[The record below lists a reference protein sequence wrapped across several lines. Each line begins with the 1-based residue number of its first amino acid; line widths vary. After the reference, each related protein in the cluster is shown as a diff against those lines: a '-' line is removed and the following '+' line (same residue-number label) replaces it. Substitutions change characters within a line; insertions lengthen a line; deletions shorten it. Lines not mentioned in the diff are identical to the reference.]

1 LPLTEQEK
9 LLLAYLNRA
18 AKADLT
24 SGTDEKAV
32 NDLEVPEITVAAL
45 KIKPLDDSQS
55 EQEK

>member
-9 LLLAYLNRA
+9 LLLAYFNKV
-18 AKADLT
+18 AKPDLIA
-24 SGTDEKAV
+24 GTNEKAI
-32 NDLEVPEITVAAL
+32 NGLEVPEITVAAL

>member
-9 LLLAYLNRA
+9 LLLAYLD
-18 AKADLT
+18 KATKPDLIA
-24 SGTDEKAV
+24 GTDEKPV

-45 KIKPLDDSQS
+45 KIKPLEDSQS